1 MYKHQG
7 FKDFSDPLTASQL
20 IAIED
25 EIIKHQTA
33 LDSCFDITT
42 NKGWVDVDLSLWHI
56 TENEYLS
63 TSHEVVPIAKWNTV
77 KILVKSGEKYKITS
91 FAGQTAR
98 QWYFYSSPEPL
109 YDSIMDMS
117 TYDGTAK
124 SHESIVTVPE
134 GSTIMIVNYNTD
146 YEVSIQTEIEYGEK
160 YEFSLDKSGISD
172 IIKNSGAAT
181 VEDKSNILAGKVIVT
196 VGDSITYGADMQ
208 MEPTIGI
215 IENPTSNE
223 GKYKSYGWLIAER
236 NNMTFYQKGI
246 SGSTMQGASNP
257 GGTDKGDISKKNG
270 FSKENGRYTQLP
282 DDIDFL
288 TIMFGWNDTAYGTL
302 GTINDTTNETYCGG
316 YNVVLPYLIHKYPY
330 TTIVLIVPFG
340 TTDGHRKAVR
350 DLAEKWG
357 VGCFDMC
364 DSSLPFYYSEESDD
378 VPMDN
383 TIKQLR
389 IKLHQVN
396 GAHPG
401 YEGQYIISTRLEEY
415 LRKCGSYDREKA
427 LMYNVSY
434 STEYGVAPK
443 TVSRVKVLYS
453 TLFPTL
459 SVEGHTFNGWYLDSA
474 FSKKATAGTIIN
486 EDTVL
491 YAKWS

>member
-7 FKDFSDPLTASQL
+7 FKDFSTPLKASQL
-20 IAIED
+20 IAMED
-25 EIIKHQTA
+25 EIIKHQEA
-33 LDSCFDITT
+33 LNSCFDVTSAKVWQ
-42 NKGWVDVDLSLWHI
+42 NVDMSLWNI
-56 TENEYLS
+56 TENKYLS
-63 TSHEVVPIAKWNTV
+63 ANHTFADLSGWNYV
-77 KILVKSGEKYKITS
+77 KIQVSGGEKYKITS

-134 GSTIMIVNYNTD
+134 GSSILVVNYKAD
-146 YEVSIQTEIEYGEK
+146 SEVSIQKEIDEGEK
-160 YEFSLDKSGISD
+160 YVFSLDKTGISD
-172 IIKNSGAAT
+172 ALNNNIGSGST
-181 VEDKSNILAGKVIVT
+181 DKSNILAGKVIVT

-215 IENPTSNE
+215 IENPGSNE

-246 SGSTMQGASNP
+246 SGSTMQGAPNP

-364 DSSLPFYYSEESDD
+364 DSSLPFYYSEESDE

-474 FSKKATAGTIIN
+474 FSNRAKAGTIIN

>member
-1 MYKHQG
+1 MYTHQG
-7 FKDFSDPLTASQL
+7 FKDFSEPLRASQL
-20 IAIED
+20 IALED
-25 EIIKHQTA
+25 EIIKHQSA
-33 LDSCFDITT
+33 LETCCTITSDT
-42 NKGWVDVDLSLWHI
+42 RWVDVDMSLWNI
-56 TENEYLS
+56 TENTYLAVNHEYASLS
-63 TSHEVVPIAKWNTV
+63 GWNCV
-77 KILVKSGEKYKITS
+77 KILVSGGEKYKIKS

-124 SHESIVTVPE
+124 LHESEVVVPD
-134 GSTIMIVNYNTD
+134 GSSILIVNYNTES
-146 YEVSIQTEIEYGEK
+146 EVSIQKDVEFGEK
-160 YEFSLDKSGISD
+160 YVFDLDKSGV
-172 IIKNSGAAT
+172 NAAINKGGGGST
-181 VEDKSNILAGKVIVT
+181 TDKSNILAGKVIVT

-208 MEPTIGI
+208 MEPTLGP
-215 IENPTSNE
+215 IENPTSIE
-223 GKYKSYGWLIAER
+223 GKYKSYGWQIASR
-236 NNMTFYQKGI
+236 NNMTFYQRGI
-246 SGSTMQGASNP
+246 SGSTMQGATNP

-316 YNVVLPYLIHKYPY
+316 FNVVLPYLIHKYPY

-340 TTDGHRKAVR
+340 TTDGHRQAVR
-350 DLAEKWG
+350 DMAEKWG

-364 DSSLPFYYSEESDD
+364 DSSLPFYYSDEKDD
-378 VPMDN
+378 IPMDN

-401 YEGQYIISTRLEEY
+401 YEGQYVISTRLEDY
-415 LRKCGSYDREKA
+415 LRKCGCYDRENA

-434 STEYGVAPK
+434 STAYGTAPK
-443 TVSRVKVLYS
+443 TVKRVKVLYS
-453 TLFPTL
+453 TLFPVL
-459 SVEGHTFNGWYLDSA
+459 SVEGHTFNGWYLDEG

-486 EDTVL
+486 ADTTL
-491 YAKWS
+491 YAKWT